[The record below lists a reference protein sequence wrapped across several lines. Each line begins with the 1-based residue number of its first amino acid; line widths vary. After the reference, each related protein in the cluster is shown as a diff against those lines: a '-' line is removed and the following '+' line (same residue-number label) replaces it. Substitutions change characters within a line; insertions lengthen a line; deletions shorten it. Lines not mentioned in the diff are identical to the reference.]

1 MLTRDGH
8 CTEGIEALR
17 VGRVR
22 VALADRFPAVPFGGS
37 NSFIHSAAIRL
48 PRRADISS
56 GGSGQHGR
64 ASLSLSGTY
73 SLTRTL

>member
-17 VGRVR
+17 VGRVC

-37 NSFIHSAAIRL
+37 NSFIHSAL
-48 PRRADISS
+48 SVEGYSS
-56 GGSGQHGR
+56 IDGFTSDEIVNI
-64 ASLSLSGTY
+64 
-73 SLTRTL
+73 